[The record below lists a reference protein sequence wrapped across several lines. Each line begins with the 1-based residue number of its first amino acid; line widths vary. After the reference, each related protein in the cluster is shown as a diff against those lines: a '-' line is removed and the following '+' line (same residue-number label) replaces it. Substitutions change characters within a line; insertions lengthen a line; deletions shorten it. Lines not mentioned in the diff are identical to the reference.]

1 MLNIV
6 KELWLLIIFYIK
18 PESDLVIF
26 GGGHAAT
33 LTVRAA
39 KKNLVKPTAIAAVA
53 PTWAG
58 PLPIVFGRD
67 SSMETRYGECHFT
80 FDIDCF
86 FLDGKCCACF
96 DWLLCAEW

>member
-1 MLNIV
+1 MIV
-6 KELWLLIIFYIK
+6 
-18 PESDLVIF
+18 

-67 SSMETRYGECHFT
+67 SSMETRYSESHLIRFEQLITVC
-80 FDIDCF
+80 
-86 FLDGKCCACF
+86 
-96 DWLLCAEW
+96 

>member
-1 MLNIV
+1 MV
-6 KELWLLIIFYIK
+6 
-18 PESDLVIF
+18 F

-67 SSMETRYGECHFT
+67 SSMETRYSESHLT
-80 FDIDCF
+80 LMWKMF
-86 FLDGKCCACF
+86 FWSENAMHALKNFCM
-96 DWLLCAEW
+96 LNVKSMLCRVIQSKLPGCL